1 MKTGEKIRYLR
12 TKNNITSKQ
21 LSKIL
26 DISESSISLYE
37 NGKRTPNIE
46 LIIRIADFFKVSTDF
61 LLGVTDNPQKI
72 SQNDSEADFSE
83 ILENIIAFLSSQN
96 YIVFDGKDVEGKMI
110 LVLKKN
116 LNCVLE
122 NMRLLIS
129 M

>member
-21 LSKIL
+21 LGKIL

-46 LIIRIADFFKVSTDF
+46 LIVKVADLFNVSTDF
-61 LLGVTDNPQKI
+61 LLGVTDNPQKAF
-72 SQNDSEADFSE
+72 QNDSETDFSE
-83 ILENIIAFLSSQN
+83 ILENIIAFLNSQN
-96 YIVFDGKDVEGKMI
+96 YIIFDGKGVEGKMI
-110 LVLKKN
+110 LILKKN
-116 LNCVLE
+116 LNHVLE

-129 M
+129 T

>member
-72 SQNDSEADFSE
+72 SQNDSETDFSE

>member
-12 TKNNITSKQ
+12 TKNNITSKE

-37 NGKRTPNIE
+37 NGKRTPSIE
-46 LIIRIADFFKVSTDF
+46 LIIKIADFFKVSTDF
-61 LLGVTDNPQKI
+61 LLGVSDNPIKV
-72 SQNDSEADFSE
+72 SQHDSEIDFSE
-83 ILENIIAFLSSQN
+83 VLEDIITFLNTQN
-96 YIVFDGKDVEGKMI
+96 YIIFDGKDVEGNMVLI
-110 LVLKKN
+110 LKKN
-116 LNCVLE
+116 LNCILE